1 MLRYG
6 IIGMGAMGREHAE
19 NLSFIEGASVT
30 AISDPDSGSRE
41 LAIKQLGESVKVFT
55 DHRQLLDSG
64 LIDVVIIATPN
75 FTHVDILEDAL
86 KTSLHVFIE
95 KPLCTT
101 IEDCLKVI
109 EWSENRSGLVWMGLE
124 YRYMPPVA
132 ELISIVHSGGVG
144 QVQQVSIREHREP
157 FYPKVGNWNRFTSK
171 TGGTLVEKCC
181 HYFNLMDYIAKERP
195 NRVFASGG
203 QRVNYLD
210 ESYDGVKADMLDS
223 AYVIL
228 EYPSGKRAMLDLCMF
243 AENTVDKE
251 HISVTGSEGKVESFL
266 PSLELRY
273 GKRSAVGNFKQWSH
287 DASKPKVESRRV
299 WDESIKYNGFHY
311 GASYLEHLKFFNA
324 IKSGKGPDVSLEDGL
339 RSVASGLAAQMSIAQ
354 GRPVAMSEVLPAG
367 WN

>member
-1 MLRYG
+1 M
-6 IIGMGAMGREHAE
+6 
-19 NLSFIEGASVT
+19 
-30 AISDPDSGSRE
+30 
-41 LAIKQLGESVKVFT
+41 
-55 DHRQLLDSG
+55 DH
-64 LIDVVIIATPN
+64 
-75 FTHVDILEDAL
+75 
-86 KTSLHVFIE
+86 
-95 KPLCTT
+95 
-101 IEDCLKVI
+101 
-109 EWSENRSGLVWMGLE
+109 
-124 YRYMPPVA
+124 
-132 ELISIVHSGGVG
+132 
-144 QVQQVSIREHREP
+144 
-157 FYPKVGNWNRFTSK
+157 
-171 TGGTLVEKCC
+171 
-181 HYFNLMDYIAKERP
+181 IAKERP